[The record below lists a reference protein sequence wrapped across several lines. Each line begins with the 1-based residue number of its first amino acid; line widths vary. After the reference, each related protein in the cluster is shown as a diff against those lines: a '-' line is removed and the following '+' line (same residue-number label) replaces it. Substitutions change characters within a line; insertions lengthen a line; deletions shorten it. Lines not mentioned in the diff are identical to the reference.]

1 MRSIEDGYSYEFY
14 SYVREL
20 PSYLERKSEYEE
32 ELREREYWERK
43 CSLEDDEFERTYSDG
58 EF

>member
-1 MRSIEDGYSYEFY
+1 MRSIDDGYSYEFY

-20 PSYLERKSEYEE
+20 PELLERKSEYEE
-32 ELREREYWERK
+32 EQREREYWERK
-43 CSLEDDEFERTYSDG
+43 CSLDGEEFEQTFSSG

>member
-1 MRSIEDGYSYEFY
+1 MRSIDDGYSYEFY

-20 PSYLERKSEYEE
+20 PRYLERKSEYEE

-43 CSLEDDEFERTYSDG
+43 CSSDEEEFEQTFSSG

>member
-43 CSLEDDEFERTYSDG
+43 CSLEEFSLKV
-58 EF
+58 

>member
-20 PSYLERKSEYEE
+20 PSYLERQSEYEE
-32 ELREREYWERK
+32 ELREREYWESK
-43 CSLEDDEFERTYSDG
+43 CASDSEELEQTFSSG

>member
-20 PSYLERKSEYEE
+20 PSYLERQSEYEE
-32 ELREREYWERK
+32 ELREREYWENK
-43 CSLEDDEFERTYSDG
+43 CACDSEEFERTFSGG

>member
-14 SYVREL
+14 SYIRDIPE
-20 PSYLERKSEYEE
+20 YLERKSEYEE

-43 CSLEDDEFERTYSDG
+43 CSLSDDDFERTFSGG

>member
-20 PSYLERKSEYEE
+20 PSYLERQSEYEE
-32 ELREREYWERK
+32 ELREREYWESK
-43 CSLEDDEFERTYSDG
+43 CACDSEELEQTFSSG